1 MCSYYMLILWFPEL
15 MNRFRWYET
24 LHPYGQNEVAMCEIM
39 SMSKI
44 NPAAKTETCND
55 HIDQSV
61 YMNIIIIGIGCMPT
75 SLIVPLFIN
84 KLGLRFFTG
93 FYTHSLY

>member
-1 MCSYYMLILWFPEL
+1 MLILWFPEL

-24 LHPYGQNEVAMCEIM
+24 LHSESKNKTTMCEIV
-39 SMSKI
+39 SMLKI
-44 NPAAKTETCND
+44 EPGATDDECND

-61 YMNIIIIGIGCMPT
+61 YINIIIVGIACIPT
-75 SLIVPLFIN
+75 SLIVPLFTK

-93 FYTHSLY
+93 T